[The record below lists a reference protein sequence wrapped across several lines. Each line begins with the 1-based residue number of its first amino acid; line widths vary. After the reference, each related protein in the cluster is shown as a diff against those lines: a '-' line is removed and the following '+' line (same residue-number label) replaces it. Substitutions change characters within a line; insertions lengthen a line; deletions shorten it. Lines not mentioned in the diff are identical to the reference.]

1 MHGLGHVGTAI
12 VDEDASR
19 RCDTPGA
26 QPGVGGDL
34 VGAGGQGGV
43 GKAQVDEAGT
53 GNLHGGELRSGA
65 QDLDDRRS
73 DLAGIAT
80 HTLGRRQGA
89 VTLEIGQVGAIRG
102 RGAGQVD
109 GQTEGTER
117 PGKALV
123 DRASQPA
130 HFGVR
135 PPAVLV
141 WAPASRRNRFPSRLK
156 AAMAGVTSKPTR
168 TSKLEPEV
176 VRVARGM
183 TMPSIRST
191 A

>member
-1 MHGLGHVGTAI
+1 MTIRKLSLLSAVAALAAGSLSAPAQSTDMKVGI
-12 VDEDASR
+12 VDMKRVFQEYFKTKDAEKKVNEDKS
-19 RCDTPGA
+19 
-26 QPGVGGDL
+26 
-34 VGAGGQGGV
+34 
-43 GKAQVDEAGT
+43 KAKK
-53 GNLHGGELRSGA
+53 
-65 QDLDDRRS
+65 DLDDRCS
-73 DLAGIAT
+73 DLAGVAT
-80 HTLGRRQGA
+80 HPLGGRQGA
-89 VTLEIGQVGAIRG
+89 VALEIGQVWTVGG

-109 GQTEGTER
+109 GQTKGTER
-117 PGKALV
+117 PGEALV

-130 HFGVR
+130 HFWAR
-135 PPAVLV
+135 PPAVTV
-141 WAPASRRNRFPSRLK
+141 WVPASRRNRFPSRLK